1 MFFVLE
7 VCSFGDIFIQIV
19 LRIGVLVEVEKQWC
33 KLKRLASN
41 MSIKLEIN
49 LL

>member
-7 VCSFGDIFIQIV
+7 VCSFDDIFIQIV
-19 LRIGVLVEVEKQWC
+19 LQVGVLVEIEKQWC
-33 KLKRLASN
+33 ELKRLASN

-49 LL
+49 H